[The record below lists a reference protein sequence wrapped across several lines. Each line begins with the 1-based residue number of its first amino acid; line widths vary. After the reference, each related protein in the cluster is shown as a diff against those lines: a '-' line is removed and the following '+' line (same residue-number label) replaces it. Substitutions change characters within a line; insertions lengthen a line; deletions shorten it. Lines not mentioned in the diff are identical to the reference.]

1 MRFKTILLLM
11 ATLLLYSCEDVI
23 EVDLPNSDSRI
34 VVDGIIRVDE
44 SQEFVPVEVKV
55 TRTNGFFDDIL
66 PISDIESIFIMY
78 GVENEFG
85 EIIEASYSNLTELEM
100 GSGVYVPDPNFTT
113 DQRIRTEFIGPET
126 TFWLFIDYEDRLY
139 ASKTNY
145 APSTPITALEQG
157 TNTLFEDETEVIISY
172 TDLPE
177 MDNFY
182 VFDFGFGNFFA
193 SEDTFYQGQAF
204 SFSYFYD
211 ENLEPGDEVTISI
224 LGADLRFYN
233 YMNLILQQTEG
244 NIGIFDTPVA
254 TVRGNIFDV
263 TGIDNLNQFDNVEQ
277 PDNFPLGYF
286 SISEVYSASLVIE

>member
-1 MRFKTILLLM
+1 MRLFILLLLSI
-11 ATLLLYSCEDVI
+11 LLFSCEDVV
-23 EVDLPNSDSRI
+23 EVDLPNTDSRI
-34 VVDGIIRVDE
+34 VVDAIIRVDE

-55 TRTNGFFDDIL
+55 TRTSGFFDDVL
-66 PISDIESIFIMY
+66 PVSDIESIFIQY

-85 EIIEASYSNLTELEM
+85 ELVEAAYSNLTELET

-139 ASKTNY
+139 ASKTDY
-145 APSTPITALEQG
+145 APSVPITALEQG
-157 TNTLFEDETEVIISY
+157 TETLFEDETEVIISY
-172 TDLPE
+172 TDDP
-177 MDNFY
+177 DRVNFY
-182 VFDFGFGNFFA
+182 VFDYGFGNFFA
-193 SEDTFYQGQAF
+193 SEDTFYQGQPF

-211 ENLEPGDEVTISI
+211 ENLEVGEEITVSI
-224 LGADLRFYN
+224 LGSDLRFYN
-233 YMNLILQQTEG
+233 YMNLLLQQSDG
-244 NIGIFDTPVA
+244 NQGIFDTPVA

-286 SISEVYSASLVIE
+286 SISEVYSESLVIE

>member
-1 MRFKTILLLM
+1 MVFAFLLF
-11 ATLLLYSCEDVI
+11 SCEDVV
-23 EVDLPNSDSRI
+23 EVDLLDSDSRI

-44 SQEFVPVEVKV
+44 SQEFVPVAIKV
-55 TRTNGFFDDIL
+55 TRTNGFFDNVL
-66 PISDIESIFIMY
+66 PISDIESIFILY

-85 EIIEASYSNLTELEM
+85 EITAPSYSNLTELEM
-100 GSGVYVPDPNFTT
+100 GSGVYVPDPDFTS
-113 DQRIRTEFIGPET
+113 DQRIRTDVIGPET

-139 ASKTNY
+139 ASKTKY
-145 APSTPITALEQG
+145 APSTAITSLVQG
-157 TNTLFEDETEVIISY
+157 TNTLFEDETEVVISY
-172 TDLPE
+172 TDIPDL
-177 MDNFY
+177 DNFY

-193 SEDTFYQGQAF
+193 SEDTFYQGQPF

-211 ENLEPGDEVTISI
+211 EDLEAGDEVTISI

-286 SISEVYSASLVIE
+286 SISEVYSESLVIE